1 MFNKIKK
8 HLIEIFAC
16 MFLLL
21 FIFWSIGYF
30 GNALLGLKFDLASCW
45 GGISAL
51 GGAGI
56 LASVKYCADSWKN
69 SEDGKPL

>member
-1 MFNKIKK
+1 MLTSLKK
-8 HLIEIFAC
+8 HLIEVFAG

-30 GNALLGLKFDLASCW
+30 GNALYGLKFDLASCW

-56 LASVKYCADSWKN
+56 LSAVKYFADSWLN
-69 SEDGKPL
+69 SEREKPL